1 LVHRAGSYLLNHF
14 LNTLVTT
21 KMSGIER
28 LRAIRAKYATDTTQ
42 SQSQSQS
49 QLNDTDGPR
58 GRTRKRASDIV
69 ENEASPAT
77 KGSTTHE
84 TRKQATKPA
93 SDKAEIPHTTKES
106 TSDATLRKP
115 KQHPDEQPS
124 DTRTFQDLV
133 QEYGNDG
140 E

>member
-14 LNTLVTT
+14 LNTLATT

-42 SQSQSQS
+42 SQSQ
-49 QLNDTDGPR
+49 LNDADSPR

-69 ENEASPAT
+69 EIEASPAT

-93 SDKAEIPHTTKES
+93 SEKSEIPPTTKES

>member
-14 LNTLVTT
+14 LNTLATA

-42 SQSQSQS
+42 SQSQ
-49 QLNDTDGPR
+49 LNDADSPR

-93 SDKAEIPHTTKES
+93 SEKPEIPPTTKKS